1 MSSLGFGRLFGDHD
15 GTANVPLFPQSPR
28 GTQVYLPLPT
38 PSTTGKE
45 RATGF
50 NPGILGFRSAQ
61 RITTNHHGSGLNR
74 TDMATRNGRITW
86 APLEGGV
93 NSPST
98 NCSTSRALKLCIRFS
113 RNCVCVFCFFGA
125 PGPPLFDPKKA
136 PSPPPSATVPPGMD
150 PHPLGSACGDDP
162 TLNATPVWRIAC
174 GKPRSEA
181 VGREVGGSAGFW
193 VMGKVSITSWKRSKI
208 LEPTTCKRVDER
220 TGWDQV
226 HQIFNATT
234 LNTTQRLATTR
245 VVVMLKFH
253 AGGGHGLL

>member
-113 RNCVCVFCFFGA
+113 RNCVCVCVLFFRSTWTSSFRSEK
-125 PGPPLFDPKKA
+125 GPF
-136 PSPPPSATVPPGMD
+136 PPTQCHCSARD
-150 PHPLGSACGDDP
+150 GSASARLG
-162 TLNATPVWRIAC
+162 LWR
-174 GKPRSEA
+174 
-181 VGREVGGSAGFW
+181 
-193 VMGKVSITSWKRSKI
+193 
-208 LEPTTCKRVDER
+208 
-220 TGWDQV
+220 
-226 HQIFNATT
+226 
-234 LNTTQRLATTR
+234 
-245 VVVMLKFH
+245 
-253 AGGGHGLL
+253 